1 MTPGRFPHPSPTG
14 YAGAMTAEPMHPGPA
29 PRVERT
35 FTAIRAA
42 LPPESVTA
50 FEGQLAAIAHADLV
64 DLAALD
70 RFLSTWHGI
79 VSRYVAD
86 PEDWAL
92 MHREA
97 AEIEAGTRPLGP
109 PLAEVL
115 ARRGNR
121 R

>member
-1 MTPGRFPHPSPTG
+1 
-14 YAGAMTAEPMHPGPA
+14 MTAQRHEPAA

-35 FTAIRAA
+35 FTAVREA

-50 FEGQLAAIAHADLV
+50 FEGQLAKIAHADVV

-70 RFLSTWHGI
+70 RFLTSWHGI
-79 VSRYVAD
+79 ASRYTAD

-92 MHREA
+92 MYREA

-109 PLAEVL
+109 TLAEVL

>member
-1 MTPGRFPHPSPTG
+1 MTVQRHDRPRPHI
-14 YAGAMTAEPMHPGPA
+14 
-29 PRVERT
+29 ERT
-35 FTAIRAA
+35 FTAVRAA
-42 LPPESVTA
+42 LPVESVSA
-50 FEGQLAAIAHADLV
+50 FESQLAQIAHAVPV

-70 RFLSTWHGI
+70 RFLTAWHRI
-79 VSRYVAD
+79 AIRATSD

-115 ARRGNR
+115 ARRAGQ
-121 R
+121 